1 MRGGAGWVAWDSNGC
16 MEMAG
21 GVRGFSCQS
30 ALAAEAEAVREAVAA
45 GLEARVTRIMVEI
58 DCKQL
63 VAMLTGNMKTDTDTA
78 IDGIIHDIK
87 LLASQV
93 EFAVSSYNKHEKK
106 NLVFESV
113 VKGKT
118 RYEVTGLHI
127 VLVIKVKDGSLPSA
141 NYDVAVRDK
150 YAGSNPLDLI
160 YFRRRPKFW

>member
-87 LLASQV
+87 LLASQ
-93 EFAVSSYNKHEKK
+93 HEKK

>member
-1 MRGGAGWVAWDSNGC
+1 
-16 MEMAG
+16 
-21 GVRGFSCQS
+21 
-30 ALAAEAEAVREAVAA
+30 
-45 GLEARVTRIMVEI
+45 MVEI

-87 LLASQV
+87 CNAAAHLVAAHVSRV
-93 EFAVSSYNKHEKK
+93 GGKINTPEFAVSSYNKHEKK

-118 RYEVTGLHI
+118 RCEVTGLHI
-127 VLVIKVKDGSLPSA
+127 VLVIKVRDGSLPSA